1 MKILL
6 IGPPGVG
13 KGTQSKLICEFY
25 KIRHISIGDV
35 LRKHISNCTNIG
47 KLINEFD
54 INNGKLV
61 NDELINSL
69 VKSICDGEIANK
81 FYLLDGYP
89 RTINQA
95 LFYVNK
101 ILNKFSKYM
110 VIYLNADRKY
120 ILDRISQRRICSNCG
135 NVYNLGKKNSKHF
148 DKCDLCGSK
157 LIQRLDDQYDVFRKR
172 LEIYDKTT
180 LDIVNYFYNLDVLFE
195 VDASGEIEYVFNNI
209 KNIVGEY
216 YDLY

>member
-1 MKILL
+1 MRILL

-25 KIRHISIGDV
+25 KIKHISTGDI
-35 LRKHISNCTNIG
+35 LRKHISDCTSIG

-54 INNGKLV
+54 INSGKLV
-61 NDELINSL
+61 QDELINNL
-69 VKSICDGEIANK
+69 VKDICDERLSNN

-101 ILNKFSKYM
+101 ISSKFSKYM

-120 ILDRISQRRICSNCG
+120 ILNRVSQRRICSNCG
-135 NVYNLGKKNSKHF
+135 SVYNLEKKFSN
-148 DKCDLCGSK
+148 KCDLCGNK
-157 LIQRLDDQYDVFRKR
+157 LIQRLDDRYDVFQQR

-180 LDIVNYFYNLDVLFE
+180 IDIVNYFCSFGVLFE
-195 VDASGEIEYVFNNI
+195 IDGSGEVDYVFNNI